1 MRPRAI
7 KGKDKGDTVRYVLV
21 NVEDKSRG
29 ADVFDYTQAL
39 IHRDSGRTIGFVLE
53 ENLYLL
59 DLDATVPQGK
69 FVADYIIGQYPDII
83 CFKTPKAGGYH
94 FLFKSPANIKCGV
107 GFMTIFGF
115 PIDIK
120 KARGHAILPD
130 NFPGRSYVNGCK
142 NLETFNE
149 VMQDYNVFLTPQ
161 ELRDLIPYGKDV
173 KNPVDLTSLVQG
185 ERNETIFRWLAR
197 WGRGRGVTQLE
208 NYAKVISQISGF
220 SYKEIQNSIKS
231 IHRYMDEDNE
241 PIEEEEIEG
250 LILGKN
256 LLDLAINVVDY
267 IKRSGLMSYDICTG
281 NYTCSLRLADK
292 NLMSQVDM
300 YNYFRLYFKD
310 KVRYWYKNEEGKTV
324 LKPVS
329 ELDLKN
335 IFELVTKQCTYNSR
349 LKVYEEIPKW
359 DGIPRINTFLKLYM
373 DCNAKPEFFLLLM
386 TALVGKLKE
395 PDKCYVPFFFDM
407 CGNKGCLR
415 GKTPISIKK
424 ENGRVCT
431 KTLKTLFKM
440 QQSGER
446 FFIKTLNEETHTLE
460 YTIGRVVYNGR
471 KPTYKVSFENG
482 KSVSGTKDHMFYTQ
496 NGWKELKDLTI
507 GDDVLTKTITKNKQQ
522 RTDVKE
528 IFVMYHPSAALKQIY
543 DKKIG
548 KVYSYFRVP
557 EHRAIY
563 EAHKNNMTLDE
574 YKDALNDL
582 TGTRSQNMWFIP
594 DGMCVHH
601 KNHDY
606 HDNRIEN
613 LELMSTIEH
622 DRLHG
627 KQRKTLYCDEY
638 TKVVGIKRCYG
649 NSNIGTTEQ
658 DVYDINCVGNHNY
671 FANGVLVH
679 NCGKTLLF
687 KRLMGEKFMTTIV
700 PSQREDDICTNIYS
714 KGALIALDDECL
726 LTQGKGFS
734 VWTEDKL
741 KAFVTQ
747 SEDVFAR
754 KFQNVE
760 YHPRG
765 FVLCRTSNFVK
776 SATDTDE
783 RRQIIFESNLPPREC
798 RIKPD
803 RLSDRYFEQMRAEA
817 KEYYEKNG
825 LYQLKPEDWRAIE
838 IQQSEYVDDE
848 NIFISET
855 KEYLFEVFNH
865 IKLNDNKYYSN
876 LIMRPEETV
885 VTWETYRKWVM
896 DKNAYGKPMSGAL
909 FWKNIRSIGQKTG
922 IVKPLMGR
930 LSVFGIGQASAAA
943 VYVKEYDRLV
953 DGKKIAPI
961 PKDKYDES
969 IDEDEIPDME
979 Y

>member
-1 MRPRAI
+1 MLLYNKKFYSRACVHVFLLYNNTTDGGKTRARGQL

-335 IFELVTKQCTYNSR
+335 IFELVTKQCTHNSR
-349 LKVYEEIPKW
+349 LKVYEDIPKW

-407 CGNKGCLR
+407 CGNKG
-415 GKTPISIKK
+415 
-424 ENGRVCT
+424 
-431 KTLKTLFKM
+431 
-440 QQSGER
+440 
-446 FFIKTLNEETHTLE
+446 
-460 YTIGRVVYNGR
+460 
-471 KPTYKVSFENG
+471 
-482 KSVSGTKDHMFYTQ
+482 
-496 NGWKELKDLTI
+496 
-507 GDDVLTKTITKNKQQ
+507 
-522 RTDVKE
+522 
-528 IFVMYHPSAALKQIY
+528 
-543 DKKIG
+543 
-548 KVYSYFRVP
+548 
-557 EHRAIY
+557 
-563 EAHKNNMTLDE
+563 
-574 YKDALNDL
+574 
-582 TGTRSQNMWFIP
+582 
-594 DGMCVHH
+594 
-601 KNHDY
+601 
-606 HDNRIEN
+606 
-613 LELMSTIEH
+613 
-622 DRLHG
+622 
-627 KQRKTLYCDEY
+627 
-638 TKVVGIKRCYG
+638 
-649 NSNIGTTEQ
+649 
-658 DVYDINCVGNHNY
+658 
-671 FANGVLVH
+671 
-679 NCGKTLLF
+679 CGKTLLF

-825 LYQLKPEDWRAIE
+825 LYQLTPDDWRAIE

-876 LIMRPEETV
+876 LLARPEENV

-896 DKNAYGKPMSGAL
+896 DKNAYGKPMSGSL

-930 LSVFGIGQASAAA
+930 LSVFGIGQVSAAS